1 MIFMQ
6 PFDHAWQLLKELPTN
21 SETARYYFQN
31 AKMKQAHNLSPK
43 LNEVPIDELMA
54 NLSRSP
60 NSSAGAIHDRFDY
73 RNKQA
78 PFKFADGH
86 MTMAAGQ
93 DIRNEGQPQG
103 VALPLQTELHSPY
116 QDPELLQE

>member
-1 MIFMQ
+1 MR
-6 PFDHAWQLLKELPTN
+6 PFDHAWRLLKELPTN

-31 AKMKQAHNLSPK
+31 GKMNQAHHLSPK
-43 LNEVPIDELMA
+43 LNEVPIDKLMA

-60 NSSAGAIHDRFDY
+60 NSSAGTIHDRFAY
-73 RNKQA
+73 KNRQA
-78 PFKFADGH
+78 PFEFADGY
-86 MTMAAGQ
+86 MTMAAGR

-103 VALPLQTELHSPY
+103 HALPLQGELHPPY